1 MRVMSS
7 PTTSSGIMGVR
18 TAPSRTSWATPREA
32 RSAATAVGSETSSSM
47 TPSSRSPARAP

>member
-18 TAPSRTSWATPREA
+18 TAPSRTSWATPREV
-32 RSAATAVGSETSSSM
+32 RSAATAAGSETISSM
-47 TPSSRSPARAP
+47 TPSSRSPARVP